1 MNPNSVLSKG
11 MHVKPL
17 EKDEIAVYRLVKSNE
32 VDTTRVDVN
41 TGKPKMKAPG
51 YSLCA
56 TKKIFDRFEKKI
68 VIIGNVV
75 NYRSEEMPDRST
87 KMIPET
93 KRIMFEPGK
102 NVTVTHEQQA
112 TYEFLERCNENGDNI
127 FRDPKVPV
135 VFERVNVKKKEL
147 QKAEK
152 NELLANAIQWVS
164 AADENELKAINATLP
179 EGKKINLD
187 LGFEHLKN
195 QVFELAL
202 KDPELV
208 MKGSS
213 NKEAKTKI
221 QVMHASRFGIILFTD
236 GNASTP
242 RQWCWNEDKNPVLLE
257 VEVGKNKYDAL
268 VDHFMNGK
276 NGAKD
281 YQTLVKKIK
290 VFSNHNGPDEG

>member
-11 MHVKPL
+11 MQVKPL
-17 EKDEIAVYRLVKSNE
+17 EKGEIAVYRLTKSNE
-32 VDTTRVDVN
+32 IDITRQDVQ
-41 TGKPKMKAPG
+41 TGKHKLKSPG
-51 YSLCA
+51 YSLCG
-56 TKKIFDRFEKKI
+56 TKKVFDRFDKKI

-75 NYRSEEMPDRST
+75 NYRQEELPDRTT

-102 NVTVTHEQQA
+102 NVTVTHEQQT

-164 AADENELKAINATLP
+164 AADETELKAINATLP

-195 QVFELAL
+195 QVFDLAL

-221 QVMHASRFGIILFTD
+221 QVMHAGRFGIILFTD
-236 GNASTP
+236 GGSQTP
-242 RQWCWNEDKNPVLLE
+242 RQWYWNEDKNPMLLE
-257 VEVGKNKYDAL
+257 VPVGKNKYDAL
-268 VDHFMNGK
+268 VEHFMTGK
-276 NGAKD
+276 DGAKD

-290 VFSNHNGPDEG
+290 VFSNHNGPGE